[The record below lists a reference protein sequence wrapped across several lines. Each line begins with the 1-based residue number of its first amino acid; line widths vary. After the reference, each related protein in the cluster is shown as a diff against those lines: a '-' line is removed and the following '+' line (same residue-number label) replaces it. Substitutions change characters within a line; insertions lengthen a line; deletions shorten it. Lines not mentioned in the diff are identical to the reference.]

1 MEPIHSFNR
10 YEPDNFP
17 PVVRGH
23 MEEIIDCF
31 DKMKNRR
38 GKMREDF
45 KQQMLLTMAFKLQ
58 RLLKIIHRN
67 DDKIDDMYARLKE
80 KQNSIDELMRKGKH
94 ALDLK
99 EMEQN
104 LDAGLEK
111 LQSLKEIV
119 TKLKKDGQAEAQ
131 EQAPEE

>member
-1 MEPIHSFNR
+1 MEPIHSFNK

-31 DKMKNRR
+31 EKMKNRR
-38 GKMREDF
+38 GKIREDY
-45 KQQMLLTMAFKLQ
+45 KHQMWLTMAFKLK

-67 DDKIDDMYARLKE
+67 DDKIDDMYARLNE
-80 KQNSIDELMRKGKH
+80 KQNSIDELMRKGRH
-94 ALDLK
+94 ALDVR
-99 EMEQN
+99 EMKQHLET
-104 LDAGLEK
+104 GLEN
-111 LQSLKEIV
+111 LQDLKGIIDRLE
-119 TKLKKDGQAEAQ
+119 KDGQAEAQ